1 MPGSADDAP
10 LAPLGRLALTAVEL
24 RRVAMPLIR
33 PFHTAGGIRRE
44 RDVLLVRV
52 LGTEGEE
59 GWGECVADTTPGYTP
74 EYLDGCAHVLRTFVL
89 PWVFEW
95 RSVGVDDEHLGAPG
109 HGMAQAAL
117 RDAVL
122 DALLRRSG
130 LALAGWLGATRKTVP
145 ATLTLGLGDEPEAGP
160 YHSVKLKL
168 NRSTEAAPFVQ
179 RLRADGVEA
188 VSADAN
194 GSLDLA
200 GLLAHDRARL
210 DHIEQPLG
218 VTDLVGHAEA
228 RRRSSTPIALDE
240 PITGVD
246 AIRTVAALGAADLVV
261 VKPGRVGGVV
271 AARTCV
277 EEAAALGL
285 GVKVGGMLE
294 TGIGRAATLAVA
306 ALPGCTA
313 AADLSASDR
322 YWGDDDLTEPC
333 PLDAHGCLTV
343 PTGPGTGVTVGADRL
358 DRCTTALE
366 NHRP

>member
-1 MPGSADDAP
+1 MPLP
-10 LAPLGRLALTAVEL
+10 PLGRLALAAVEL
-24 RRVAMPLIR
+24 RRVAMPLIE
-33 PFHTAGGIRRE
+33 PFHTADGIRCE

-59 GWGECVADTTPGYTP
+59 GWGECVAESAPSYAP
-74 EYLDGCAHVLRTFVL
+74 EYVDGCAHVLRSFILPGVL
-89 PWVFEW
+89 AW
-95 RSVGVDDEHLGAPG
+95 SSIGVDDVHLGVPG
-109 HGMAQAAL
+109 HEMAQAAL
-117 RDAVL
+117 VDAVL
-122 DALLRRSG
+122 DALLRRADRP
-130 LALAGWLGATRKTVP
+130 LAAWLGAAREAVP
-145 ATLTLGLGDEPEAGP
+145 ATLTLGLGDPPDAGP
-160 YHSVKLKL
+160 YRSVKLKL
-168 NRSTEAAPFVQ
+168 DASTEAWPDAE

-200 GLLAHDRARL
+200 GLLANDRAGF

-218 VTDLVGHAEA
+218 VGDLVGHVEA

-246 AIRTVAALGAADLVV
+246 VIRTVAALGAADLVV

-271 AARTCV
+271 AARACV
-277 EEAAALGL
+277 EAATALGL

-306 ALPGCTA
+306 ALPGCTVP
-313 AADLSASDR
+313 ADLSASDR

-333 PLDAHGCLTV
+333 ALDTDGCLTV
-343 PTGPGTGVTVGADRL
+343 PTGPGTGVTVRADLLGR
-358 DRCTTALE
+358 RTTAVE
-366 NHRP
+366 THRR